1 MGISLAI
8 EKGIFEALLS
18 DSQYLCEDMVRLWQN
33 PGARQKCRNC
43 KYFKYCAGGCRA
55 LAIVLTGDKL
65 GADPSKCVFFGQGYY
80 EKTVSALQEYEN
92 YTEIAYNPGTDI

>member
-1 MGISLAI
+1 MYDCG
-8 EKGIFEALLS
+8 
-18 DSQYLCEDMVRLWQN
+18 QN
-33 PGARQKCRNC
+33 PGATTENAEIV

>member
-1 MGISLAI
+1 MDKIRSTTENAEIVSISNTVR
-8 EKGIFEALLS
+8 
-18 DSQYLCEDMVRLWQN
+18 EDA
-33 PGARQKCRNC
+33 GTGNC
-43 KYFKYCAGGCRA
+43 ADR
-55 LAIVLTGDKL
+55 DKL

>member
-1 MGISLAI
+1 MPASICVR
-8 EKGIFEALLS
+8 
-18 DSQYLCEDMVRLWQN
+18 YVRLWTKSGSTTEN
-33 PGARQKCRNC
+33 AEIVSISNTVRED
-43 KYFKYCAGGCRA
+43 AGA

-80 EKTVSALQEYEN
+80 EKTVRALREYEN

>member
-1 MGISLAI
+1 M
-8 EKGIFEALLS
+8 
-18 DSQYLCEDMVRLWQN
+18 
-33 PGARQKCRNC
+33 
-43 KYFKYCAGGCRA
+43 
-55 LAIVLTGDKL
+55 AIVLTGDKL

>member
-1 MGISLAI
+1 MHRPR
-8 EKGIFEALLS
+8 KWHLLS
-18 DSQYLCEDMVRLWQN
+18 ASQYLCEVCTTVDKIREHD
-33 PGARQKCRNC
+33 RKCRNC

-80 EKTVSALQEYEN
+80 EKTVRALREYEN
-92 YTEIAYNPGTDI
+92 YTEIAYNLGTDI